1 MEICF
6 KFDMFNNRMLDT
18 NNMPDTQVV
27 EKAGVDK
34 AQSLVWQ
41 QRKIDR
47 VSTKQ
52 NGSTSQML
60 FKKNMVRLIAE
71 RIGKSKCQFYCQQH
85 VKLTGKVKGSYPRD
99 DETAELMV
107 MRNGNEEMDIKDVA

>member
-34 AQSLVWQ
+34 A
-41 QRKIDR
+41 
-47 VSTKQ
+47 
-52 NGSTSQML
+52 
-60 FKKNMVRLIAE
+60 
-71 RIGKSKCQFYCQQH
+71 
-85 VKLTGKVKGSYPRD
+85 
-99 DETAELMV
+99 
-107 MRNGNEEMDIKDVA
+107 